1 MKKMKKMKSLQK
13 HIDEVESKHNVKV
26 IYVTKFG
33 SQLHGTETPNSD
45 TDYFGLFVPSTRD
58 VLLKQ
63 DLAHFKRETSKD
75 KNTKDDIDFELHS
88 IYKFFNNVSKGETGA
103 LDLLFSMF
111 REDTQVIKT
120 SEVELIKNNYKNL
133 LSKNVKK
140 FVGYCIA
147 QAKKYG
153 IKGSRFKELEDF
165 SNRIEKMPEGKV
177 RDHFLTLSEI
187 IEGMKYKYISIVKKV
202 EPNGTNTYINVLGK
216 LYQDTLQTEEFIL
229 KVKSNLSQYGGRTKA
244 SKDGTDWKSIA
255 HAVRVIQ
262 EAEDLLKLGYIEFP
276 RPKAEYYRNIKLG
289 NEDLESV
296 LQNIDTSIDVVNNLF
311 EVSDLPDKPDTEAV
325 NELLLRVFNDTNT
338 KYLN

>member
-1 MKKMKKMKSLQK
+1 MKNLQK
-13 HIDEVESKHNVKV
+13 HINEVESKHNVKV
-26 IYVTKFG
+26 IYLTKFG

-45 TDYFGLFVPSTRD
+45 TDYFGLFVPCIRD

-63 DLAHFKRETSKD
+63 DLQHFKRETSKEH
-75 KNTKDDIDFELHS
+75 NTKDDVDFELHS
-88 IYKFFNNVSKGETGA
+88 IYKFFHNVSKGETGA

-111 REDTQVIKT
+111 REDTQVLKT
-120 SEVELIKNNYKNL
+120 DEVELIKDNYKNL

-153 IKGSRFKELEDF
+153 IKGSRFNELEDF
-165 SNRIEKMPEGKV
+165 SSKIENLPSGKV
-177 RDHFLTLSEI
+177 KDYFLTIYEI
-187 IEGMKYKYISIVKKV
+187 IEGMKYKYISIVKKD
-202 EPNGTNTYINVLGK
+202 EPNGVNTYINILGK
-216 LYQDTLQTEEFIL
+216 LYQDTLQTEDFIK
-229 KVKSNLSQYGGRTKA
+229 KVKSNLSQYGNRTKT
-244 SKDGTDWKSIA
+244 SKDGADWKSIA

-289 NEDLESV
+289 NEDLEDV
-296 LQNIDTSIDVVNNLF
+296 LQDIDMCIDVVNNLF
-311 EVSDLPDKPDTEAV
+311 EVSSLPDKPDTEAV